1 MNRLRVA
8 RRARPFLCLASI
20 GLLCWLAVPL
30 SADPCG
36 MVPPIFSGNMVPISR
51 IGLQKTY
58 VFYRDGIETFVIRPG
73 FRGNVDNF
81 GMLIP
86 FPSPPSLRKVPDDI
100 FEQIAKAIDPPEVV
114 IDLTPMEEFDMVQR
128 AAMPTA
134 EGALQF
140 ERSGA
145 VEVLKQEAVGM
156 YDVAVLQA
164 GSAESLK
171 RWMDANGYVY
181 PEGMDAV
188 TNDYV
193 DAGWCFVAVKT
204 RVGSAAA
211 VQPTAGQREVDP
223 GLPAN
228 SVFDGHVQGMGFR
241 FRSDELVVPMRLSA
255 FNEGELRN
263 VVYLLTDGPRRIRN
277 IPEEYV
283 VRQLT
288 GQTLIDNVTNPLP
301 LRIIGGTEKDI
312 PDWQREGLNERRD
325 PAPHNARAK
334 ELFAADLLAVS
345 SGNLSLEHEEME
357 KELLRIGEHF
367 GLRGPEV
374 DADNAAALQA
384 MRTRTVDAALG
395 QLAEMT
401 MTVVDGDFPR
411 EVLAADNLTFE
422 SFEMARAIN
431 DPEFYDATLYGPAGK
446 KPGIRKTSRI
456 EWDQVDRAIVAQH
469 FWARGIAIA
478 LLLSGIVGVFWICR
492 RSGNS
497 ALLILVGATVAWT
510 SMAGVASA
518 APRDTRDQ
526 MISKLKDSSTA
537 REGIQQIVEYAT
549 RNDQNRSLMIE
560 DLKQVVRSDE
570 LLSKRGWAIAALS
583 SIGGQDVDE
592 FLLDVHE
599 DPHQERIVRTW
610 AAAGRVTMTRSVNGL
625 IEKASLIQ
633 KFPALGRPV
642 GMRIV
647 QAMQSEGEEV
657 DVSTLI
663 RATLRVPELQTAL
676 APAILAFGPEKLV
689 DVMTTSDDNDIRR
702 MAAAY
707 LGTMAAQGESRAVAE
722 QIVAGIQFDPQAE
735 QPPWKGG
742 ALFLPGISW
751 GKEEAQ
757 ELVGQLVRWM
767 IWADRHGD
775 GESVQQIENNLR
787 SVALA
792 NIAGYQMVWDGNGVR
807 PWLLS
812 WGKVVG
818 RDGIRTILAE
828 QKLLDERRY
837 ASILGD
843 L

>member
-1 MNRLRVA
+1 MNRSRTP
-8 RRARPFLCLASI
+8 RRAGPCHWLASI
-20 GLLCWLAVPL
+20 GLLCCLTLPLA
-30 SADPCG
+30 ADPCG

-58 VFYRDGIETFVIRPG
+58 VFYKDGVETFVIRPG

-86 FPSPPSLRKVPDDI
+86 FPTPPSLRKVPDDI

-114 IDLTPMEEFDMVQR
+114 IDLTPVERFNMVAD
-128 AAMPTA
+128 AAMPAAGGLT
-134 EGALQF
+134 F
-140 ERSGA
+140 EASGA
-145 VEVLKQEAVGM
+145 VEVLNQEAVGM

-181 PEGMDAV
+181 PKGMDAV

-193 DAGWCFVAVKT
+193 AAGWCFVAVKT
-204 RVGSAAA
+204 RVGNAAA
-211 VQPTAGQREVDP
+211 VEPVAGQRNVDP
-223 GLPAN
+223 SLPAN

-241 FRSDELVVPMRLSA
+241 FHSDELVVPMRLSA

-263 VVYLLTDGPRRIRN
+263 VVYLLTDGPRRIRH

-288 GQTLIDNVTNPLP
+288 GQTLIDNVTKPLP

-312 PDWQREGLNERRD
+312 PDWQREGLDERRD
-325 PAPHNARAK
+325 PTPHNARAK

-374 DADNAAALQA
+374 DADNAAALET
-384 MRTRTVDAALG
+384 MRSKTVDAALN
-395 QLAEMT
+395 QLADMT

-411 EVLAADNLTFE
+411 DVLASENLSFE
-422 SFEMARAIN
+422 PFEMAQSIN
-431 DPEFYDATLYGPAGK
+431 APEFYDATLHGPAGK
-446 KPGIRKTSRI
+446 KPGIRKTSSI
-456 EWDQVDRAIVAQH
+456 EWDQVDRAIVAEH
-469 FWARGIAIA
+469 YWSRGLA
-478 LLLSGIVGVFWICR
+478 LVLLVTGIGGVFWISR
-492 RSGNS
+492 RVGSS
-497 ALLILVGATVAWT
+497 ALLILVAVTIAWSWAGTAAFGAQ
-510 SMAGVASA
+510 
-518 APRDTRDQ
+518 RDTRDQ
-526 MISKLKDSSTA
+526 MIAKLKDSSSA
-537 REGIQQIVEYAT
+537 RDAIPQIVEYAK
-549 RNDQNRSLMIE
+549 RSEQNRRLVIE
-560 DLKQVVRSDE
+560 DLKQVVRSE
-570 LLSKRGWAIAALS
+570 ESLTQRGWAIAALS
-583 SIGGQDVDE
+583 AIGGQDVDE

-599 DPHQERIVRTW
+599 DPYQERIVRTW
-610 AAAGRVTMTRSVNGL
+610 AAAARVAMPRSVNGL
-625 IEKASLIQ
+625 IEKAQLIQ

-642 GMRIV
+642 GLRIV
-647 QAMQSEGEEV
+647 QAMQSEGEQV
-657 DVSTLI
+657 DASTLV

-676 APAILAFGPEKLV
+676 APAILAFGPEKLAQLA
-689 DVMTTSDDNDIRR
+689 TNADDNDVRR

-707 LGTMAAQGESRAVAE
+707 LATMANEGESQAVAA
-722 QIVAGIQFDPQAE
+722 QVIAAISFQPQSE
-735 QPPWKGG
+735 HPPWQGG

-767 IWADRHGD
+767 VWCDTHGD
-775 GESVQQIENNLR
+775 RESVQQIENNLR
-787 SVALA
+787 SIQLA
-792 NIAGYQMVWDGNGVR
+792 NAAGYQIAWDEDGVR
-807 PWLLS
+807 SWLLA

-818 RDGIRTILAE
+818 RDEIRTILAE
-828 QKLLDERRY
+828 QKLLDDRRY
-837 ASILGD
+837 AGILSD